1 MKKFMGLTLA
11 LTAAFSLAAGMASAK
26 SIGISVLTL
35 QNPFFKV
42 IVDNVTSEAAKSGYD
57 VLAVSAEFDP
67 GAQNN
72 QVNDFIVKKVDAI
85 ILTPA
90 DSKAV
95 APAIKKA
102 TEAGIPVFTADIA
115 CMADDCGVVS
125 HIATDNYAGGRQAGK
140 AMHEA
145 LGGKGK
151 VAIIDHPEVE
161 SVILRTKGFQDELKE
176 LNSGIEIVGSWPGK
190 GSKDVSFSVAQEIL
204 QAHGDLNGF
213 FCINDPSALGALAAL
228 EIAKKTDV
236 KIVGFDGMPEGK
248 QAIKD
253 GKIFADPIQYPDKI
267 GQITVQTIMQYFAGE
282 KVEPQI
288 LIPTGL
294 YYKADADKDPELQK

>member
-125 HIATDNYAGGRQAGK
+125 HIATDNYTGGRQAGK

-253 GKIFADPIQYPDKI
+253 GKIYADPIQYPDKI
-267 GQITVQTIMQYFAGE
+267 GQITVQTIMKYFAGE
-282 KVEPQI
+282 TVEPQV

>member
-42 IVDNVTSEAAKSGYD
+42 IVDNVTAEAAKSGYD

-115 CMADDCGVVS
+115 CMADDCGVVA

-248 QAIKD
+248 QAIKE

-282 KVEPQI
+282 KVEPQV